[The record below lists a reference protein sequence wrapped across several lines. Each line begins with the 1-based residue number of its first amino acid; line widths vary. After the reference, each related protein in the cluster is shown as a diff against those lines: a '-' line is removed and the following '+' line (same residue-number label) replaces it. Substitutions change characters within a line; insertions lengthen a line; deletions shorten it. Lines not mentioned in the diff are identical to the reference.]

1 MKLAIIGTGRVGRTL
16 AEGLLSARHEV
27 VFGSRN
33 PDAGNDLPAP
43 VTALREA
50 AASADV
56 VVNATPGGAS
66 LETLQLIGA
75 ETLSGRILLDV
86 GNALT
91 EQFALVCPDTSLG
104 MKIQEAFP
112 HTRVV
117 KSLNTVNVSVMTRP
131 QTLPAATT
139 VFLSGNDVEA
149 KKVVSQFLTD
159 LGWALETQIDLGD
172 IATSRA
178 TEHYVFLSLA
188 VFSTLNTTA
197 FNIRVIR

>member
-16 AEGLLSARHEV
+16 AAGLLSARHEV

-33 PDAGNDLPAP
+33 PDARNDLPAP

-91 EQFALVCPDTSLG
+91 EQFALVYPDAGLG
-104 MKIQEAFP
+104 TKIQEAFP
-112 HTRVV
+112 DTRVV

-139 VFLSGNDVEA
+139 VFLSGNDPQA
-149 KKVVSQFLTD
+149 KKVVSQLLTD

-197 FNIRVIR
+197 FNICVIR